1 MFSVHE
7 ILDIAI
13 RIEKNGEKF
22 YREAGER
29 VANDSVASLLQW
41 LAEAEVEHWQGFT
54 DLKQSLNADAGNRQ
68 LEEMSGAL
76 LQDILGD
83 QNFSLSDIDFAD
95 VHGVAALF
103 QLAMEFENDTI
114 LFFEMISGL
123 IDDPETLASL
133 ETIIREERDH
143 IQVLQ
148 EFLEK
153 EKAGQKREVS
163 QEL

>member
-22 YREAGER
+22 YREAREE
-29 VANDSVASLLQW
+29 VSSDSVASLLQW
-41 LAEAEVEHWQGFT
+41 LADAEVEHWQGFT
-54 DLKQSLNADAGNRQ
+54 DLKESLNADVGNRQ

-83 QNFSLSDIDFAD
+83 QNFSLSDIDLTD
-95 VHGVAALF
+95 VHGVATLF
-103 QLAMEFENDTI
+103 QLAIEFENDTI

-123 IDDPETLASL
+123 IDDSETLACL
-133 ETIIREERDH
+133 ETIIREERHH
-143 IQVLQ
+143 IEVLQ
-148 EFLEK
+148 EFPEK
-153 EKAGQKREVS
+153 EGDGSKTKGT
-163 QEL
+163 QE